1 MSQSSQHKPSE
12 EPRGG
17 FDPERMVG
25 ANSVPEHLN
34 ELSRRVIGAAIEAH
48 RNLCPGLRE
57 SAYERAFLAEL
68 KLAGLHAERQ
78 VAFRVQYKGED
89 LGLQVIDLIVEQQII
104 VECKSIELVTDRD
117 LAQLLGYLRFTGLP
131 IGLLI
136 NFNVAILKHGI
147 SRRINYPP
155 RTLGAMVTMVRDR
168 SVLSV
173 RPS

>member
-1 MSQSSQHKPSE
+1 MTQSSQSNPTND
-12 EPRGG
+12 PRSG

-25 ANSVPEHLN
+25 ASPVPEHLN
-34 ELSRRVIGAAIEAH
+34 DLTRRVIGAAIETH

-57 SAYERAFLAEL
+57 SAYERAFMTEL

-78 VAFRVQYKGED
+78 VAFRVRYKGDD
-89 LGLQVIDLIVEQQII
+89 LGIQVIDLIVAQQII
-104 VECKSIELVTDRD
+104 VECKSVELVTDRD

-136 NFNVAILKHGI
+136 NFNVAVLKQGI

-155 RTLGAMVTMVRDR
+155 RSLGSTITMVRDC
-168 SVLSV
+168 SVISA